1 MRARPLEELTLKIQ
15 NTRERLLASSMICG
29 VAFLG
34 LSASQAFAAAADA
47 ANGEVS
53 EIVVTGTRIP
63 SPNLTSIAP
72 VTTVGNADIKAQGVT
87 RIEDIT
93 NSLPQVFAG
102 QGSSITN
109 GATGAATV
117 DLRGLGP
124 NRTLVLIDS
133 RRVMP
138 GDPTARISGSAA
150 DLNFIPAALVER
162 VDVLTGGASAT
173 YGADAVAGV
182 VNFIMLHNFEGVR
195 IDAQYSGY
203 QHDNNN
209 SAGQNALKAAAA
221 TAIIP
226 SQYAIPGNLWEGES
240 SEVSFVIG
248 ANAPDGKGNV
258 TAYATYRQNNAILEA
273 DRDFSACTLAST
285 AAGFGCSGSGTA
297 FPARVGS
304 FLVDPTTFNTFRPR
318 VATDVFNFGPAN
330 FFVRPDER
338 YNLGAF
344 AHYQIAP
351 WADAYMDAMFMD
363 DLSTAQI
370 AAGGI
375 FASTFSIDCAN
386 PLLSAQEKGLLVPV
400 GATAGQTCAN
410 TPGGTFTGTVAR
422 RLLSS
427 EQTGRLT
434 QFRHTDFRIVVGLR
448 GDLGKNWNYDGYMQ
462 YGSVNVNN
470 RQSGNFDTTRIN
482 QSLNAIAGPNGQ
494 AICNPAANP
503 DPGCVPINIFTAQ
516 TISPAAINFLS
527 INSFNSGNIV
537 ERVVSLA
544 FTGKLGDYGVK
555 SPYASEG
562 VGVAFGGEYRR
573 EHLDT
578 VADFLANNGLVNGN
592 GGANP
597 PVNGGFD
604 VYELFGEARVPLVS
618 DMPFAKD
625 LSLELGYRFS
635 DYSSIGDTNTYKV
648 AGEWEVV
655 DGVRFRAGYNRAV
668 RAPNVIEL
676 FAPQNVVLDGTADP
690 CAGLTAANPLV
701 ATCASLFHLTT
712 AQVLA
717 IEKNPANQYNGQ
729 TGGNPNLKPEISD
742 TYTAGVVWQPTYV
755 PGLSVSLDYFNIKV
769 DQFISRIGAT
779 LELNNCLATGSP
791 TFCNLV
797 HRDPNGSLFLTNA
810 GFVQDT
816 TLNTGSLKTS
826 GVDLNLAYHTDLS
839 NLGLGDNG
847 SIAVSM
853 VGTWLDTT
861 ITQPLPGGPSFDCK
875 GLYGVICGVPS
886 PEWRHKARLTWN
898 TPYSYGDWFK
908 SLSLSMQW
916 RYFGKVSADSFDSN
930 PQLNNP
936 GLQVANEQ
944 NFSAQNY
951 IDLTANFTVHNNLN
965 FRVGVNNVFDKDPP
979 LAANNLPATVGN
991 GNTFPQ
997 VYDALGRFV
1006 FVGLTADF

>member
-1 MRARPLEELTLKIQ
+1 MKIQ
-15 NTRERLLASSMICG
+15 STRERLLASSMICG

-72 VTTVGNADIKAQGVT
+72 ITTVGNADIKSQGIT

-93 NSLPQVFAG
+93 NALPQVFAG
-102 QGSSITN
+102 QGSSVTN
-109 GATGAATV
+109 GSNGTATV
-117 DLRGLGP
+117 NLRDLGS
-124 NRTLVLIDS
+124 NRTLVLIDG
-133 RRVMP
+133 RRSQ
-138 GDPTARISGSAA
+138 PTPA
-150 DLNFIPAALVER
+150 DLNFIPSALVER

-173 YGADAVAGV
+173 YGADAISGV

-209 SAGQNALKAAAA
+209 STGQTALTAAAK

-226 SQYAIPGNLWEGES
+226 SQYAIPGNLWEGETS
-240 SEVSFVIG
+240 QVTMIIG

-285 AAGFGCSGSGTA
+285 AAGFTCSGSGTA

-304 FLVDPTTFNTFRPR
+304 FLVDPTTYNTFRTR
-318 VATDVFNFGPAN
+318 VATDVFNFGPTN
-330 FFVRPDER
+330 FFARPDER
-338 YNLGAF
+338 YSLGAF
-344 AHYQIAP
+344 AHYEIAP
-351 WADAYMDAMFMD
+351 WADAYMDTMFMD
-363 DLSTAQI
+363 DNSTAQI

-386 PLLSAQEKGLLVPV
+386 PLLSAQEKGLLVPTA
-400 GATAGQTCAN
+400 ATGGGTCATN
-410 TPGGTFTGTVAR
+410 PAGTFTGTVAR

-434 QFRHTDFRIVVGLR
+434 QFRHTDYRIVVGLR

-482 QSLNAIAGPNGQ
+482 QSLNAVAGPNGT
-494 AICNPAANP
+494 AVCAPGADA
-503 DPGCVPINIFTAQ
+503 GCVPINIFTSQ
-516 TISPAAINFLS
+516 TISQAAINFLS

-544 FTGKLGDYGVK
+544 FTGKLADYGVK

-604 VYELFGEARVPLVS
+604 VYELFGEARVPLLS
-618 DMPFAKD
+618 DMPFVKD

-635 DYSSIGDTNTYKV
+635 DYSSVGDTNTYKV

-655 DGVRFRAGYNRAV
+655 DGIRFRAGYNRAV

-729 TGGNPNLKPEISD
+729 GGGNPNLKPETAD
-742 TYTAGVVWQPTYV
+742 TYTAGIVWQPSFA
-755 PGLSVSLDYFNIKV
+755 PGLNLSADFFDIKV
-769 DQFISRIGAT
+769 ESFIGGYGANLIQTQCINT
-779 LELNNCLATGSP
+779 LSP
-791 TFCNLV
+791 TFCSLI
-797 HRDPNGSLFLTNA
+797 HRDANGSLWLSNT

-816 TLNTGSLKTS
+816 TLNTGSLKTT
-826 GVDLNLAYHTDLS
+826 GVDINASYRTDLS
-839 NLGLGDNG
+839 ALGLGDNG
-847 SIAVSM
+847 SVSASI
-853 VGTWLDTT
+853 VGTWLDTLV
-861 ITQPLPGGPSFDCK
+861 TQPLPGGASYDCK
-875 GLYGVICGVPS
+875 GLYGAVCGTPA

-898 TPYSYGDWFK
+898 TPYAYGDWFK
-908 SLSLSMQW
+908 SLSLSAQW
-916 RYFGKVSADSFDSN
+916 RYFGKVDLDAYNSN

-936 GLQVANEQ
+936 GSQFTDDKTLA
-944 NFSAQNY
+944 AQNY
-951 IDLTANFTVHNNLN
+951 IDLVANVTIHNNLN
-965 FRVGVNNVFDKDPP
+965 LRIGVNNVFDKDPP
-979 LAANNLPATVGN
+979 IADSTVAPGPFGN
-991 GNTFPQ
+991 GNTFPN
-997 VYDALGRFV
+997 VYDALGRYV
-1006 FVGLTADF
+1006 YVGLTADF